1 MAALDVFLFT
11 SELVFR
17 FLPIITDTGIQIWNG
32 IEVNN
37 ISNHGGFYY
46 PEPLCCREP
55 REFEGDVADS
65 PRDEVGRRRRS
76 NLYDGSVSFDIKISY
91 EGAISLGLVQLP
103 GVCLGLLGVFK
114 AFQLHGLSKQTARDS
129 LRSCLLFFLPFFIVE
144 IIEFVHF
151 VLSTGVNLCCS
162 IICSKLGEKI
172 VSKFDL
178 LFFLGKKDNSGKE
191 KILTLDAA
199 KVFFG
204 SVLQLSVQLYF
215 IEISREDI
223 RVSQYISVI
232 SSLLLICKTGYEV
245 MTYTRKDQAEVEEDQ
260 SFKQKAWELLR
271 TLWDFLTW
279 LPLLGTNLVFKI
291 GIINL
296 CLLFLGWYAMLVLLG
311 IFLANLL
318 SAFLATNVKM
328 RKYFRNY
335 QITHNNVL
343 DNTEANNTGIL
354 HLIYTSYSNIFLIT
368 RTVATLSASS
378 INLAMLLQPLHFLL
392 GFIFICVF
400 KSWDFWFY
408 SRYYNLSYYYDLD
421 PNYHFY
427 NKNSTFQIASENT
440 ATSILICGFV
450 TIILSFINWDCKV
463 RKRENLR
470 QKELELGDS
479 VIVIA

>member
-1 MAALDVFLFT
+1 M
-11 SELVFR
+11 
-17 FLPIITDTGIQIWNG
+17 
-32 IEVNN
+32 
-37 ISNHGGFYY
+37 
-46 PEPLCCREP
+46 
-55 REFEGDVADS
+55 
-65 PRDEVGRRRRS
+65 
-76 NLYDGSVSFDIKISY
+76 
-91 EGAISLGLVQLP
+91 
-103 GVCLGLLGVFK
+103 
-114 AFQLHGLSKQTARDS
+114 
-129 LRSCLLFFLPFFIVE
+129 
-144 IIEFVHF
+144 
-151 VLSTGVNLCCS
+151 
-162 IICSKLGEKI
+162 
-172 VSKFDL
+172 
-178 LFFLGKKDNSGKE
+178 
-191 KILTLDAA
+191 
-199 KVFFG
+199 
-204 SVLQLSVQLYF
+204 SVQLYF

-318 SAFLATNVKM
+318 SAFVATNVKI

-343 DNTEANNTGIL
+343 GNTEANNTGIL

-470 QKELELGDS
+470 QKELELADS